1 VPTGTKAVGA
11 AEDVVV
17 GTVVELRVQAA
28 LAGGAQQAK
37 RPRFSIVS
45 PARVPPAAPPPAAA
59 GPGAD
64 AAGDA
69 GADGEAGTGSA

>member
-1 VPTGTKAVGA
+1 MLRWV
-11 AEDVVV
+11 
-17 GTVVELRVQAA
+17 LRVQAA

-37 RPRFSIVS
+37 RPRFSIVT
-45 PARVPPAAPPPAAA
+45 PARAPPAAPPPAAA

-69 GADGEAGTGSA
+69 GADGEGGTGSA